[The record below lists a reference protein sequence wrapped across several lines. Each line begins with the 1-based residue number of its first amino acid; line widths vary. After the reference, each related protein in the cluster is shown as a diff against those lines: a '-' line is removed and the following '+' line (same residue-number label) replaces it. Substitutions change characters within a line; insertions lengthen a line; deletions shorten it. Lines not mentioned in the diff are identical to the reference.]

1 MEVKAK
7 KARKPSTFR
16 HWFQAAFFAL
26 TNGYAQGFVQGK
38 IYNGENKAL
47 CVPGL
52 NCYSCPGAY
61 YACPIGSLQAVLN
74 SRNFTVS
81 CYVFGFIMVVGALF
95 GRLVCGFLCP
105 FGLVQDLL
113 YKIPFVKKMKNLPG
127 HRYLKYL
134 RYVMLV
140 VFVLLLSGLIA
151 NDAGT
156 GKPWYCEYICPSGTL
171 FAGIPLVA
179 ANPALQASIGWRFAL
194 KIAILVVILLLCV
207 LSFRPFCK
215 YLCPL
220 GALYGVCNPVSFY
233 RYRVNQE
240 KCVSCGACQKA
251 CNMDIKVWA
260 HPNSTECIR
269 CGECKAACPTHAITS
284 TWEDWKSRFVRDLPK
299 DTAQETLTPQGMY
312 VPGQTGRSGLIAPE
326 EKKNALRVILAL
338 LLIVIGLV
346 LAVVMAEF
354 ILGSVVTAVLG
365 IGVESYNAFGLL
377 CMYGTMFLCFV
388 AAVIL
393 VRGGFKIVQNKGR
406 HTASVRALRMLVVA
420 MVLMVWIRI
429 LCIFYQNTFTVFA
442 SSILWWSIPIV
453 WGVILLSCILEKHA
467 DAARE
472 G

>member
-1 MEVKAK
+1 METKAK
-7 KARKPSTFR
+7 KKRKPSTFR

-81 CYVFGFIMVVGALF
+81 CYVFGFIMVVGAFF

-113 YKIPFVKKMKNLPG
+113 YKIPFFKKLKNLPG
-127 HRYLKYL
+127 HKYLKYL
-134 RYVMLV
+134 RYVMLA
-140 VFVLLLSGLIA
+140 VFVLLLSGLIV
-151 NDAGT
+151 NDAGS

-179 ANPALQASIGWRFAL
+179 TNPVLQASIGWRFTL
-194 KIAILVVILLLCV
+194 KVVILVVIVLLSV

-220 GALYGVCNPVSFY
+220 GALYGVCNPISFY
-233 RYRVNQE
+233 RYRVDTD

-251 CNMDIKVWA
+251 CNMDIKVWE

-284 TWEDWKSRFVRDLPK
+284 TWEDWKSRLVKDLPEE
-299 DTAQETLTPQGMY
+299 APAE
-312 VPGQTGRSGLIAPE
+312 QTNAAEKRKAKSGLIAPE
-326 EKKNALRVILAL
+326 EKGNALRVILSVL
-338 LLIVIGLV
+338 VMLVGLV
-346 LAVVMAEF
+346 LAALTFQFIFSIPCMVVLCAE
-354 ILGSVVTAVLG
+354 IT
-365 IGVESYNAFGLL
+365 SYNAFGLL
-377 CMYGTMFLCFV
+377 CMFGTTFLCMM
-388 AAVIL
+388 AGVIM
-393 VRGGFKIVQNKGR
+393 VRGSFRIIRNKGR
-406 HTASVRALRMLVVA
+406 RTASIRALRVLVVPMA
-420 MVLMVWIRI
+420 LMIVTRVLCV
-429 LCIFYQNTFTVFA
+429 FYQNTLTLAA
-442 SSILWWSIPIV
+442 SEILWWSLPIV
-453 WGVILLSCILEKHA
+453 LGIILLTCILEKRA
-467 DAARE
+467 DGKKE
-472 G
+472 D